1 MGRTSSDVKNRWN
14 AKAYDRIELRVK
26 KGQKDAIKASAD
38 EAGLSLNAYIQQAI
52 EKQMKRGN

>member
-1 MGRTSSDVKNRWN
+1 MGRTSSEVKNRWN

-26 KGQKDAIKASAD
+26 KGQKDAIKAAAD

-52 EKQMKRGN
+52 DERMKRGN

>member
-1 MGRTSSDVKNRWN
+1 MGRTSSEVKNRWN

-26 KGQKDAIKASAD
+26 KGQKDAIKAAAD

-52 EKQMKRGN
+52 EEQMKRGN

>member
-1 MGRTSSDVKNRWN
+1 MGRTSSEVKNRWN

-26 KGQKDAIKASAD
+26 KGQKDAIKAAAD

>member
-1 MGRTSSDVKNRWN
+1 MGRTSSEVKNRWN

-26 KGQKDAIKASAD
+26 KGQKDIIKAAAD

-52 EKQMKRGN
+52 DERMKRGN

>member
-1 MGRTSSDVKNRWN
+1 MGRTSSEVKNRWN

-26 KGQKDAIKASAD
+26 KGQKDIIKAAAD

-52 EKQMKRGN
+52 DERKKRGN

>member
-1 MGRTSSDVKNRWN
+1 MERTSSEVKNRWN

-26 KGQKDAIKASAD
+26 KGQKDIIKAAAD

-52 EKQMKRGN
+52 DERMKRGN

>member
-1 MGRTSSDVKNRWN
+1 MGKTSSEVKNRWN

-26 KGQKDAIKASAD
+26 KGQKDAIKAAAD

-52 EKQMKRGN
+52 DERMKRGN

>member
-1 MGRTSSDVKNRWN
+1 MGKTSSEVKNRWN

-26 KGQKDAIKASAD
+26 KGQKDAIKAAAD

-52 EKQMKRGN
+52 EEQMKRGN